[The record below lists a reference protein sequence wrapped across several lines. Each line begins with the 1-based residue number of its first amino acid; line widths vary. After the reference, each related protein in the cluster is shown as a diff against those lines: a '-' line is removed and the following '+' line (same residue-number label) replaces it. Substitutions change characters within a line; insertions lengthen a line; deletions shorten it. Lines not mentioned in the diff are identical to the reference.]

1 MSINFNYSKKHKIT
15 KRPQI
20 YKINGETCNFIGRK
34 VLFLQDFLLQF
45 ISENTVNKRKIPFK
59 IILPNRSFKMKPYV

>member
-34 VLFLQDFLLQF
+34 VLFYSLFLA
-45 ISENTVNKRKIPFK
+45 P
-59 IILPNRSFKMKPYV
+59 